1 MKNPWLAL
9 PRRPPFVLPAD
20 RAAVLAF
27 NGTTTSSTRLRLGL
41 LPTPFL
47 GNPGTARVLVLQL
60 NPGFEDSD
68 TRLNRRHDFVV
79 AARANLRHKRTKY
92 PTFTL
97 DPRWKSSAG
106 GRWLRQRLCKL
117 LAAVDDDPESAE
129 LKVAHRL
136 MIVDFHGYHARRYQQ
151 IPVTL
156 PSQNYSFELVRRAIA
171 YGHPVVL
178 ARGERQWKVAVPELE
193 SYEWAFTMS
202 NPRSTYVTPACLG
215 GGRTGDSGFN
225 LIVDAINSARLKP
238 MG

>member
-27 NGTTTSSTRLRLGL
+27 NRTTTSSSRLRLGL

-47 GNPGTARVLVLQL
+47 GNPRTARVLVLQL

-68 TRLNRRHDFVV
+68 TRLNHQHDFVV
-79 AARANLRHKRTKY
+79 AARANLRHKATDY

-97 DPRWKSSAG
+97 DPRWKKSAG
-106 GRWLRQRLCKL
+106 GRWLRQRLREL
-117 LAAVDDDPESAE
+117 LAAVDQNPECGE
-129 LKVAHRL
+129 LKVARRL

-156 PSQNYSFELVRRAIA
+156 PSQNYSFELVRRAISHG
-171 YGHPVVL
+171 YPIVL
-178 ARGERQWKVAVPELE
+178 ARGERQWRVAVPELE
-193 SYEWAFTMS
+193 SYNLAFTMS

-215 GGRTGDSGFN
+215 GGRTGKIRFN
-225 LIVDAINSARLKP
+225 LIVDTIK
-238 MG
+238 